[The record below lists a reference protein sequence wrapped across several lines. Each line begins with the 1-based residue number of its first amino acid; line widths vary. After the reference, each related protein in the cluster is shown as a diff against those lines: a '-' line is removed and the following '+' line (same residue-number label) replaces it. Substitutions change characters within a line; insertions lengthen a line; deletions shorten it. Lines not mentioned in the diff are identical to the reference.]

1 MSLSLILALQAAMP
15 AAPPAL
21 AAIDF
26 DLSRLQPAGAEPWL
40 PGRRCAAGDPEAIT
54 ICGRRTRGV
63 YPLDEM
69 ARIFEPRPLRAEM
82 SVADNMTADVH
93 VEAGPIDRG
102 AASNRAM
109 VRLRLGF

>member
-26 DLSRLQPAGAEPWL
+26 DLSRFQPAEPRL
-40 PGRRCAAGDPEAIT
+40 PGRCAAGDPEAIT
-54 ICGRRTRGV
+54 ICGRRTRGT

-69 ARIFEPRPLRAEM
+69 ARIFEPGPLRTEM
-82 SVADNMTADVH
+82 SVAHNMTADVH

-102 AASNRAM
+102 AVSNRAM